1 MAGSLAGVTVTES
14 TTAGLAAGEEN
25 VKAPH
30 RRRPAVAGFQVE
42 GHRPLYRCGVGT
54 DGDLGREVPL
64 EQALVLCAKTT
75 GNDWV
80 DRSWSWH
87 LMAFSTVPATVTTPP
102 LAESLAGVAPAE
114 RTTGTGGGAGL
125 AHALYAPSNPNR
137 TSAAAKRGRTES
149 LDQVIPFFTPAR
161 RPSSI

>member
-1 MAGSLAGVTVTES
+1 MDTLLLATRSKATVLCTGVVLGPTMTW
-14 TTAGLAAGEEN
+14 AEN
-25 VKAPH
+25 VPFAQ
-30 RRRPAVAGFQVE
+30 G
-42 GHRPLYRCGVGT
+42 
-54 DGDLGREVPL
+54 L
-64 EQALVLCAKTT
+64 ELCANTT

-87 LMAFSTVPATVTTPP
+87 VVAFSTVPATVTTPP
-102 LAESLAGVAPAE
+102 LAESVAGVAPAE
-114 RTTGTGGGAGL
+114 RTTGTGGGGAGL
-125 AHALYAPSNPNR
+125 AHTLSAPSNPNR